1 MSRAPVD
8 VLVAGGGPAGS
19 ATASHLARRGYSVL
33 LVDQARFP
41 REKACGEYQS
51 PGVVDAL
58 RRLGALD
65 LVSACNPCWPDGMLI
80 TTPNTSFRLTYAN
93 KGSGNPAL
101 SIPRSLLDLALLDH
115 ARRCGVDVHEKTR
128 ALSPLMDGQRMTGL
142 RVRGE
147 TSERDIPAR
156 FVVVADGLHSTISRA
171 LGLDLKVRWPRR
183 LGLVARY
190 EGVYGLED
198 HGQMHSGKGLYCG
211 IAQVGQG
218 IVNVGL
224 VTRLGRKPK
233 GEPTIDYFD
242 RMIQRLPGV
251 VAALDG
257 GERVTPIRGIG
268 PLARRVRQVSG
279 PGYLLVGDAAGFFDP
294 FTGEGVHRA
303 LRGAEVAVG
312 PIEAALSNTSGIPAG
327 YERARKDAFRDKE
340 TVCKIVQVLLST
352 GPTFDYVSGR
362 IATRPDVNALLSGV
376 LGDYQ
381 PAGPALRPGAMW
393 NLLRP

>member
-8 VLVAGGGPAGS
+8 VLVAGGGPAGA
-19 ATASHLARRGYSVL
+19 ATASHLARRGFSVL

-58 RRLGALD
+58 KRLGALD
-65 LVSACNPCWPDGMLI
+65 LVEAHNPVWPTGMQI
-80 TTPNTSFRLTYAN
+80 VTPSQTFRLTYTN
-93 KGSGNPAL
+93 GESGSSGL
-101 SIPRSLLDLALLDH
+101 GIPRHLLDMALLDH
-115 ARRCGVDVHEKTR
+115 ARRSGVEVREKTR
-128 ALSPLMDGQRMTGL
+128 ALAPIMAGQRMTGL
-142 RVRGE
+142 NVRSANGE
-147 TSERDIPAR
+147 EDLLAR
-156 FVVVADGLHSTISRA
+156 FVVVADGLHSTLSRA

-190 EGVYGLED
+190 QGVYGLERY
-198 HGQMHSGKGLYCG
+198 GQMHTGKGVYCG
-211 IAQVGQG
+211 LAQVGPG

-224 VTRLGRKPK
+224 VTRLGQKPR
-233 GEPTIDYFD
+233 GEPTAAYFD
-242 RMIQRLPGV
+242 RQIRRMPGIV
-251 VAALDG
+251 EALDG

-268 PLARRVRQVSG
+268 PLARRVRRVSG

-303 LRGAEVAVG
+303 LRGAEIAAG
-312 PIEAALSNTSGIPAG
+312 AIEAALNNDSGIPTG
-327 YERARKDAFRDKE
+327 YEQARKAAFRDKE
-340 TVCKIVQVLLST
+340 TVCRLVQLFLST
-352 GPTFDYVSGR
+352 GPSFDYVSER
-362 IATRPDVNALLSGV
+362 IASRPDVNSLLSGV